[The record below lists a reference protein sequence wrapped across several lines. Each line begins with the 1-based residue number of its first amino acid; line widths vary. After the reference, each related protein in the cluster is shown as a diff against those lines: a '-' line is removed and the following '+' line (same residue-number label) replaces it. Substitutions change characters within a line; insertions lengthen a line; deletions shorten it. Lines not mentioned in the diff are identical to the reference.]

1 MRGSPRVLPSSEP
14 SANLPNTESL
24 MEPKQ
29 RPHAGPHLLLQVP
42 VLSASPGLT
51 GSPQPVTRQS
61 SHPRQLCPDA
71 AMAPWALLCP
81 LGPCRCPPEV
91 WVRTQLQRGAQGHPT
106 HLPGG
111 TSPPVLQMG
120 KQAQRSRVT
129 HPRSHTGKW
138 YKQETHPLYFVLLP
152 PTSIYGALAVPQGWV
167 IRTSTVPTCIPL
179 QTGARRGRRR
189 PTPRAGCWG
198 GSWHSPNTPG
208 ALPRF
213 PVQTHHPVHW
223 WVALR
228 SQPWCST
235 CSETWMVWVEWEV
248 GWGGQETSR

>member
-138 YKQETHPLYFVLLP
+138 YKQETHPPLFCSVASDKHLWSACCASGMGDTHEHGPYLHPLPDRGTLRKEEAHSTCRVL
-152 PTSIYGALAVPQGWV
+152 GRQLAFTQH
-167 IRTSTVPTCIPL
+167 
-179 QTGARRGRRR
+179 ARRAPKVSCADSPPR
-189 PTPRAGCWG
+189 PLVG
-198 GSWHSPNTPG
+198 GTAQPT
-208 ALPRF
+208 L
-213 PVQTHHPVHW
+213 VQHLFGNVDG
-223 WVALR
+223 L
-228 SQPWCST
+228 
-235 CSETWMVWVEWEV
+235 
-248 GWGGQETSR
+248 G